1 MSIRNEKIRAAL
13 QDVAGEFFAREA
25 GRQTLITVTNAHVS
39 DDAKSGSIY
48 FTAFPDSAE
57 AQALSFANRNRREFA
72 DFFRKRVRGAFPPH
86 IEFMIDRGEKNR
98 QRLDELT
105 SDHS

>member
-25 GRQTLITVTNAHVS
+25 GRQTLITVTNAIVS
-39 DDAKSGSIY
+39 DDAKQGTICI
-48 FTAFPDSAE
+48 TVFPDAAE
-57 AQALSFANRNRREFA
+57 ENALSFANRNRGEFA
-72 DFFRKRVRGAFPPH
+72 DFFRKRVRGAFPPR
-86 IEFMIDRGEKNR
+86 IEFVIDRGEKNR
-98 QRLDELT
+98 QRLDELS